1 HTGADVVT
9 CDFGTFNRAG
19 ALPSTGLPPLPRGLS
34 FAEALMLGNCVSGGS
49 AVLVKTAKIRNHGGF
64 DATLCGC
71 EDWDMWRR
79 LAWDSEFHYVDRALV
94 KYRRHDTNMTG
105 NLPLNLQAESQHF
118 AKLLAATPPKLRHM
132 LPAAQRR
139 YFRVLLHN
147 LTEQGVTDTWGVLFY
162 NMFFA
167 AYRLLNK
174 MTGGLP
180 RRIYRSLRGAA
191 GQGMRR
197 QSAGLR
203 IRMRSLRL
211 TPRSPSSLAPR
222 PLVFPPSPS
231 RAGAA
236 GSACPQAQPR
246 APPDAG
252 VDVSVV
258 ARAQWVPPGL
268 AHRSPRWAAYQRLP
282 RNEPDGRIPVER
294 PRYIPT
300 PRETRL
306 GLAHLT

>member
-1 HTGADVVT
+1 MPRVSVIVPTHNRPQMLAEAVESAFAQTFQDFELIIVLNGASADSIAMARRLAANPKVKVVEMADSTLAASRNFGLGLAAGEWIAFLDDDDIWQPEKLEVQLAAAAHMGADVVT

-118 AKLLAATPPKLRHM
+118 AKLLADTPPKLRHM

-180 RRIYRSLRGAA
+180 RRIYRSLRGTA
-191 GQGMRR
+191 GQAMRR
-197 QSAGLR
+197 Q
-203 IRMRSLRL
+203 
-211 TPRSPSSLAPR
+211 
-222 PLVFPPSPS
+222 
-231 RAGAA
+231 GA
-236 GSACPQAQPR
+236 
-246 APPDAG
+246 
-252 VDVSVV
+252 
-258 ARAQWVPPGL
+258 
-268 AHRSPRWAAYQRLP
+268 
-282 RNEPDGRIPVER
+282 
-294 PRYIPT
+294 
-300 PRETRL
+300 
-306 GLAHLT
+306 